1 MLFPVLGT
9 LFLRPTQ
16 GPDHGC
22 HHPQEATLIA
32 PQILLSETFSS
43 LHSSELS

>member
-16 GPDHGC
+16 GLDHGY

-32 PQILLSETFSS
+32 SQILPSETVSS